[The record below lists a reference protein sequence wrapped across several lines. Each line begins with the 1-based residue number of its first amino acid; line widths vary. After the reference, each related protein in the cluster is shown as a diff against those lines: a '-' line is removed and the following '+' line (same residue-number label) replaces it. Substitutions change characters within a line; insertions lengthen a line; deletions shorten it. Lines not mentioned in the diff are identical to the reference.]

1 MLGQLHK
8 PLSALIFH
16 FSQYT
21 SRISFRPC
29 EAAYLGCP
37 NQSFSDHPCVAPVN
51 VLVAPSNYHNLRQSY
66 GQIPGVRVYPFKLRP
81 RDLNVSSMLTMMSVD
96 QTSTQPLYV
105 GTITKILRDMASTSA
120 NNFDYRRFKR
130 LLFDAK
136 LTKMQIA
143 PLEQRLELLESFLN
157 LDDSAPSWDFRSGGA
172 TIIDLSC
179 PFVDPNMACVL
190 FNIGMSLYL
199 ESGLTTGKVIAM
211 DEAHKVSPFSRFI
224 LTTLPFYCNLLIT

>member
-37 NQSFSDHPCVAPVN
+37 NRSFPDHPCVAPVN

-81 RDLNVSSMLTMMSVD
+81 RDLNVSSMLTLMSVN
-96 QTSTQPLYV
+96 QTSTQPLYI

-120 NNFDYRRFKR
+120 NDFDYRRFKQ

-136 LTKMQIA
+136 LTNMQLV

-179 PFVDPNMACVL
+179 PFVDPNMACVM

-211 DEAHKVSPFSRFI
+211 DEAHKVSPLPESF
-224 LTTLPFYCNLLIT
+224 TTLTFYCIVLIT

>member
-1 MLGQLHK
+1 MLGQLHT

-21 SRISFRPC
+21 SRVSFRPC

-37 NQSFSDHPCVAPVN
+37 NQSFPDHPCVAPVN

-81 RDLNVSSMLTMMSVD
+81 RDLNVSSMLTLMSVD
-96 QTSTQPLYV
+96 QTSSQPLYV
-105 GTITKILRDMASTSA
+105 GTITKILRDMASASA
-120 NNFDYRRFKR
+120 KDFDYRRFKR
-130 LLFDAK
+130 LLSEAN
-136 LTKMQIA
+136 LTKGALA
-143 PLEQRLELLESFLN
+143 PLEQRLDLLESFLN
-157 LDDSAPSWDFRSGGA
+157 LNDSAPSWDFRSGGA

-211 DEAHKVSPFSRFI
+211 DEAHKVSATPCSPSVA
-224 LTTLPFYCNLLIT
+224 TY